1 MPNVK
6 LKINEFGQ
14 EPLEIEIKSGL
25 ITLGRAPDNAVALVS
40 DSNVSRYH
48 AEIERRG
55 DNFYLVDLNSRN
67 GTFVND
73 DPVEGERR
81 LQEGDKISLGGDDSI
96 IEILFADQIQPGVQS
111 GMQNADLIPNLPDGG
126 LGAPGLINQAVAP
139 QSAAVAAPRSNIP
152 LMLTIAAVL
161 SGLAIIAVIGVV
173 LFLSI
178 PTSCAGEVIISS
190 PESGVTISEATPIQV
205 SAKNAKCIER
215 VSYRLDGKEFAS
227 AEVPPYKAEL
237 KPEIFPDLMDDEAT
251 HVLSVAVTGK
261 DGVAKIQESEILIA
275 FSGED
280 GEKSKDETKSDKT
293 LDDATN
299 DEPESPVEKPVQ
311 ISLAET
317 KEMCERLMKFYGNSV
332 YRYDAQFLK
341 QVQARTAEYKAEGF
355 STRAAAARDAIN
367 IAFFNEQG
375 LPAPLGYHL
384 AMSRSRFENKRSG
397 AAKEGLWQMTEAFAA
412 ANGYNGQCGAENLS
426 AAGQNCAA
434 RVAAVYAKALV
445 TNLFEGDVVYGV
457 ACFDLSLSEAG
468 NFKNSLPAADRADFW
483 NVIKSAKQ
491 RDQIARFFAAGI
503 VAENPQKF
511 GLKRDKPLLNLYQN
525 LLAR

>member
-1 MPNVK
+1 MPNAK

-73 DPVEGERR
+73 EPIEGERR

-96 IEILFADQIQPGVQS
+96 VEILFDDQIKPGAEL
-111 GMQNADLIPNLPDGG
+111 GTQNADLTPNLQGG
-126 LGAPGLINQAVAP
+126 SLDAAGLVNQTVNP
-139 QSAAVAAPRSNIP
+139 QSAIRNPQSNIP

-178 PTSCAGEVIISS
+178 PTSCAGEVVISS
-190 PESGVTISEATPIQV
+190 PESGVTISETTPIQV

-293 LDDATN
+293 LDDAN
-299 DEPESPVEKPVQ
+299 DDEPESPVEKPVQ

-355 STRAAAARDAIN
+355 STRAAATRDAIN

-384 AMSRSRFENKRSG
+384 AMSRSRFENKRG
-397 AAKEGLWQMTEAFAA
+397 AAAKEGLWQMTDAFAS
-412 ANGYNGQCGAENLS
+412 ANGYNGQCGTENLS
-426 AAGQNCAA
+426 AASQNCAA
-434 RVAAVYAKALV
+434 RIAAVYAKALV

-483 NVIKSAKQ
+483 NTIKSPKQ
-491 RDQIARFFAAGI
+491 RDQLARFFAAGI
-503 VAENPQKF
+503 VAENPHKF
-511 GLKRDKPLLNLYQN
+511 GLKRDKPLFNLYQN
-525 LLAR
+525 LLGQ

>member
-1 MPNVK
+1 MRAAK

-25 ITLGRAPDNAVALVS
+25 ITLGRAPDNSVALVS

-73 DPVEGERR
+73 EQVERERR

-96 IEILFADQIQPGVQS
+96 VEILFDEQIQPSAES
-111 GMQNADLIPNLPDGG
+111 GMQNADLIPNLPDGS
-126 LGAPGLINQAVAP
+126 LGAPGLINQSNIPHSELRTP
-139 QSAAVAAPRSNIP
+139 QSKIP

-178 PTSCAGEVIISS
+178 PTSCAGEVVISS
-190 PESGVTISEATPIQV
+190 PESGVTISEATAIQV

-227 AEVPPYKAEL
+227 AEVAPYKAEL
-237 KPEIFPDLMDDEAT
+237 KPEIFPDLIDDEAT

-261 DGVAKIQESEILIA
+261 DGAAKIQESEILIA

-280 GEKSKDETKSDKT
+280 GEKSKDKSKPDKIP
-293 LDDATN
+293 DNTN
-299 DEPESPVEKPVQ
+299 DETEPIAAKPAQ

-317 KEMCERLMKFYGNSV
+317 KEMCERLMKLYGNSV

-341 QVQARTAEYKAEGF
+341 QVQARAAEYKAEGF
-355 STRAAAARDAIN
+355 STRALAARDAIN

-384 AMSRSRFENKRSG
+384 AMTRSRFENKRSG
-397 AAKEGLWQMTEAFAA
+397 AGKDGLWQMTEAFAA
-412 ANGYNGQCGAENLS
+412 ANGYNGQCGTENLS

-434 RVAAVYAKALV
+434 RVAAIYSKALV

-491 RDQIARFFAAGI
+491 RDQLARFFAAGI

-511 GLKRDKPLLNLYQN
+511 GLKRDKPLFNLYQN

>member
-1 MPNVK
+1 MSNAK

-73 DPVEGERR
+73 EPIEGERR
-81 LQEGDKISLGGDDSI
+81 LQDSDKISLGGDDSI
-96 IEILFADQIQPGVQS
+96 IEILFGDQIQPS
-111 GMQNADLIPNLPDGG
+111 AEFGMRNAELNSVLPGGSLNINSSVNQTAIPHSEPY
-126 LGAPGLINQAVAP
+126 APH
-139 QSAAVAAPRSNIP
+139 SKIP

-178 PTSCAGEVIISS
+178 PTNCAGEVVISS
-190 PESGVTISEATPIQV
+190 PESGVTISETTAIQV

-227 AEVPPYKAEL
+227 VEVAPYKAEL
-237 KPEIFPDLMDDEAT
+237 KPENFPDLIDDEAT

-275 FSGED
+275 FSGEE
-280 GEKSKDETKSDKT
+280 GEKSKDESKSDKT
-293 LDDATN
+293 SGDVD
-299 DEPESPVEKPVQ
+299 DEPEPIAEKPAQ

-317 KEMCERLMKFYGNSV
+317 KEMCERLMKLYGNAV
-332 YRYDAQFLK
+332 YRFDAQFLK

-355 STRAAAARDAIN
+355 STRAAASRDAIN
-367 IAFFNEQG
+367 VAFFNEQG
-375 LPAPLGYHL
+375 LPAPFGYHL
-384 AMSRSRFENKRSG
+384 AMTRSRFENKRG
-397 AAKEGLWQMTEAFAA
+397 TGAKEGLWQMTEAFAA
-412 ANGYNGQCGAENLS
+412 ANGYNGQCGTENLS

-434 RVAAVYAKALV
+434 RVAAVYAKALI
-445 TNLFEGDVVYGV
+445 TNLFEGDVVYGI

-468 NFKNSLPAADRADFW
+468 NFKNSLPATDRTDFW
-483 NVIKSAKQ
+483 NVIKSARQ

-511 GLKRDKPLLNLYQN
+511 GLKRDKPLFNLYQN
-525 LLAR
+525 LLGQ

>member
-1 MPNVK
+1 MPNAK

-73 DPVEGERR
+73 EPIEGERR

-96 IEILFADQIQPGVQS
+96 VEILFDDQIKPGAEL
-111 GMQNADLIPNLPDGG
+111 GTQNADLTPNLQGG
-126 LGAPGLINQAVAP
+126 SLDAAGLVNQTVNP
-139 QSAAVAAPRSNIP
+139 QSAIRNPQSNIP

-178 PTSCAGEVIISS
+178 PTSCAGEVVISS
-190 PESGVTISEATPIQV
+190 PESGVTISETTPIQV

-227 AEVPPYKAEL
+227 AEVAPYKAEL

-293 LDDATN
+293 LNDANN

-384 AMSRSRFENKRSG
+384 AMSRSRFENKRG
-397 AAKEGLWQMTEAFAA
+397 AAAKEGLWQMTDAFAS
-412 ANGYNGQCGAENLS
+412 ANGYNGQCGTENLS

-445 TNLFEGDVVYGV
+445 TNLFEGDVVYGI

-491 RDQIARFFAAGI
+491 RDQLARFFAAGI

-511 GLKRDKPLLNLYQN
+511 GLKRDKPLFNLYQN
-525 LLAR
+525 LLGQ

>member
-1 MPNVK
+1 MPNAK

-73 DPVEGERR
+73 EPIEGERR
-81 LQEGDKISLGGDDSI
+81 LQDGDKISLGGGDSI
-96 IEILFADQIQPGVQS
+96 IEILFGDQIQPSAEFGMRNAELNPVLPS
-111 GMQNADLIPNLPDGG
+111 GSLNINSSVNQTAIPHSELR
-126 LGAPGLINQAVAP
+126 AP
-139 QSAAVAAPRSNIP
+139 QSKIP

-161 SGLAIIAVIGVV
+161 SGLAIIAVIGVI

-178 PTSCAGEVIISS
+178 PTSCAGEVVISS
-190 PESGVTISEATPIQV
+190 PESGVTISETTPIQV

-215 VSYRLDGKEFAS
+215 ISYRLDGKEFAS
-227 AEVPPYKAEL
+227 AEVAPYKAEL
-237 KPEIFPDLMDDEAT
+237 KPEIFPDLIDDEAT

-293 LDDATN
+293 LNDANN

-317 KEMCERLMKFYGNSV
+317 KEMCERLMKLYGNSI

-341 QVQARTAEYKAEGF
+341 QVQARTTEYKAEGF
-355 STRAAAARDAIN
+355 SARAIATRDAIN

-397 AAKEGLWQMTEAFAA
+397 GAKEGLWQMTDTFAA
-412 ANGYNGQCGAENLS
+412 ANGYSGQCGAENLS

-434 RVAAVYAKALV
+434 RVAAVYAKALII
-445 TNLFEGDVVYGV
+445 NLFEGDVVYGV

-511 GLKRDKPLLNLYQN
+511 GLKRDKPLFNLYQN
-525 LLAR
+525 LLGQ